1 MIKAIK
7 MEKNAKSTRMTA
19 AHCSSLSARPLL
31 VLSTVSLLALAG
43 GSVL

>member
-7 MEKNAKSTRMTA
+7 MEKKANSTRMTA
-19 AHCSSLSARPLL
+19 AHCSSLSARRVL
-31 VLSTVSLLALAG
+31 VLSTVSLLVLAG